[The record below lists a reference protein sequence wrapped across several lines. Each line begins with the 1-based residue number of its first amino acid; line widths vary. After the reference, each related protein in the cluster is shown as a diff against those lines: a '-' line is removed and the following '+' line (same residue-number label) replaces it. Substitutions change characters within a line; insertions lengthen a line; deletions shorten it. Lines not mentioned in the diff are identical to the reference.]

1 MSVVSVKA
9 SRDYKVTIGA
19 GVISQVGSIL
29 KEVAPG
35 ITKALVVSDTNT
47 KALYADKVKA
57 LIEAEGIEVSEY
69 TFEAGEQSKNIET
82 IAAMWG
88 VMAKAGFTRT
98 DAIVSVGGGVA
109 GDMSGFAAATFLRG
123 IKVVQVPTSLLAMVD
138 ACVGGK
144 TGIDLK
150 EGKNLAGAFH
160 QPSAVIE
167 DADCLATLPDE
178 VFTEGMA
185 EVIKYACIMDTE
197 LYDLLNA
204 NSSRGIAIRED
215 SELMDKIVTKCV
227 ADKAYVIEVDEHDNG
242 LRQTLNFGHT
252 IGHVIER
259 NSNFTLAHGVSVAK
273 GMGIIIDSALAA
285 GTLNA
290 EDAVKMKNLIIAY
303 GLPVTDSITPEDAVS
318 GALNDKKKRGNT
330 ISLIVVNNI
339 GKAEI
344 VKMTPDDLLVF
355 LKGGS
360 KV

>member
-1 MSVVSVKA
+1 MSVVNVKA
-9 SRDYKVTIGA
+9 SRDYKVTIGS
-19 GVISQVGSIL
+19 GVISQVGTIL
-29 KEVAPG
+29 KDVAPG

-69 TFEAGEQSKNIET
+69 TFEAGEQSKNIDT

-150 EGKNLAGAFH
+150 EGKNLVGAFH

-167 DADCLATLPDE
+167 DADFLASLSDE

-197 LYDLLNA
+197 LYEILKEH
-204 NSSRGIAIRED
+204 SSEGIAIRD
-215 SELMDKIVTKCV
+215 NSELMDRIVTKCV
-227 ADKAYVIEVDEHDNG
+227 SDKAYVIEVDEHDNG

-259 NSNFTLAHGVSVAK
+259 NSHFQLAHGVCVAK
-273 GMGIIIDSALAA
+273 GMGIILDAGVAA
-285 GTLNA
+285 GRIDKEEA
-290 EDAVKMKNLIIAY
+290 DKMKDLIAAY
-303 GLPVTDSITPEDAVS
+303 GLPVQDTITPEDAVS

-330 ISLIVVNNI
+330 ISLIVVDKI
-339 GKAEI
+339 GEAQI
-344 VKMTPDDLLVF
+344 VKMTPDDLLAF
-355 LKGGS
+355 LKGGATA
-360 KV
+360 